1 MGVEQAQY
9 RTQAEAQEDH
19 PEDHRGDHQDHQGDR
34 PEDLEPQENQQTVD
48 IKSQAEV
55 LMFEGPLY
63 EVYYPK
69 TSEQ

>member
-9 RTQAEAQEDH
+9 KTQAEAREDH
-19 PEDHRGDHQDHQGDR
+19 PGGRQEGRQEDR
-34 PEDLEPQENQQTVD
+34 PEDLEPQENRQMVD
-48 IKSQAEV
+48 IKSRAEV

-63 EVYYPK
+63 EVHYPK